1 MPHATAFPPFPAD
14 IPTHPLLVV
23 DYELLKAHDEA
34 EIDKLW
40 KAATELGFWYLKN
53 HGADAAV
60 NAMFDTGAATFAL
73 PLADKMA
80 FEQGDSGFSFGYKAS
95 GATLTDASGARDT
108 TEFFN
113 VAADDAL
120 AWPAVARRTYPAPV
134 NARMGDAVG
143 PFIRRAI
150 EVNGTMLGILN
161 ERLGLPRGTLASR
174 HRRDEWSGSEA
185 RVTRGPPRELSE
197 GIDEAKAVL
206 AAHTDFGSLSFL
218 HNRLGGLQVMVPG
231 TRTWQY
237 VKPIPGHA
245 ICNVGDA
252 LTIFSGGLLRSN
264 LHRVVP
270 PPGEQARY
278 ERYSL
283 VYFTRPGDSVQMAPL
298 ADQSAIIA
306 DAVARAPPHLRE
318 IFDLAPTSHE
328 WFTRRMKNMRV
339 NNQKGTDGGVWNAS
353 RGTEHEPHLA

>member
-14 IPTHPLLVV
+14 NPIHPLLVV

-34 EIDKLW
+34 EIAKLW
-40 KAATELGFWYLKN
+40 KAATELDFWCLKN
-53 HGADAAV
+53 HGADTAV

-80 FEQGDSGFSFGYKAS
+80 FEQGDAGFSFGYKAS

-108 TEFFN
+108 TDFLN
-113 VAADDAL
+113 IAADDAL
-120 AWPAVARRTYPAPV
+120 AWPTVARRTYPAPV
-134 NARMGDAVG
+134 NARMGDVVG
-143 PFIRRAI
+143 PFVRRAI
-150 EVNGTMLGILN
+150 EPNGTMLGILD
-161 ERLGLPRGTLASR
+161 ERFGLPRGTLASR
-174 HRRDEWSGSEA
+174 HRTDEWSESEA
-185 RVTRGPPRELSE
+185 RVTRGPPRGPSE
-197 GIDEAKAVL
+197 GIDRRRSQGGARESPL

-218 HNRLGGLQVMVPG
+218 HNRLGGLQDMVPG
-231 TRTWQY
+231 TQTWRY

-270 PPGEQARY
+270 PGEQARY

-283 VYFTRPGDSVQMAPL
+283 VYFTRPGDSVRMAPL

-306 DAVARAPPHLRE
+306 DAVARGAARHLRE
-318 IFDLAPTSHE
+318 VVHAPWVE
-328 WFTRRMKNMRV
+328 NMRV
-339 NNQKGTDGGVWNAS
+339 SNEMGANGDVWNAS
-353 RGTEHEPHLA
+353 RGAEHEPHLA